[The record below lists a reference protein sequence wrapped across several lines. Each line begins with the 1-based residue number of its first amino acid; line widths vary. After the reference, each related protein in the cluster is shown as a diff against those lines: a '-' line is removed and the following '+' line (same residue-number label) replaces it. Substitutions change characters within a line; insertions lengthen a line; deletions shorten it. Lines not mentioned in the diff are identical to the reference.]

1 MKVAILTASAMK
13 KTING
18 EVFSG
23 KCITGL
29 DLDSNRIVRFVR
41 NSLGA
46 PVENPYCNRL
56 QPLGVYDVKFIK
68 RCPLACQTENVIVDY
83 PNANYLGE
91 FEGGIDALYKQYQK
105 VEFKDRSF
113 LLDGSYKLTDISP
126 FMHSL
131 EIIKASNIYIGVD
144 RMKTIASFSY
154 RGKGFRFVSV
164 TDPDYMGIEQII
176 EEAYLVISIP
186 TDDYD
191 GQGYFKF
198 IAAIFPIEKTPWSR
212 EEDEDLAYEYRK
224 GWPMELMMASH
235 KRKEEEIRKRIS
247 FLRL

>member
-18 EVFSG
+18 EDYSG

-56 QPLGVYDVKFIK
+56 HPLGVYDVKFIES
-68 RCPLACQTENVIVDY
+68 CPLACQTENVIVDY
-83 PNANYLGE
+83 PTANYLGK

-105 VEFKDRSF
+105 INFNDRSF

-126 FMHSL
+126 FKHSL
-131 EIIKASNIYIGVD
+131 EIIKASNIQILVD
-144 RMKTIASFSY
+144 GKKTIASFSY
-154 RGKGFRFVSV
+154 RNKGFRFVSV
-164 TDPDYMGIEQII
+164 TDPDYKGIEQII
-176 EEAYLVISIP
+176 EDAYLVISIP
-186 TDDYD
+186 TDDFD
-191 GQGYFKF
+191 GHGYFKF
-198 IAAIFPIEKTPWSR
+198 VAAIFPIEKKPWSR
-212 EEDEDLAYEYRK
+212 EEDEELSYEYRK
-224 GWPMELMMASH
+224 GWPVELMMASH
-235 KRKEEEIRKRIS
+235 KRKAEEIRKRIS